1 MESNTMRYENEM
13 KIECLNDLNMNIQVH
28 IVVDDIVDSDYDD
41 GDGEEKNQASC

>member
-28 IVVDDIVDSDYDD
+28 IVVDDIVDSDYND
-41 GDGEEKNQASC
+41 GDCEEKNQASC